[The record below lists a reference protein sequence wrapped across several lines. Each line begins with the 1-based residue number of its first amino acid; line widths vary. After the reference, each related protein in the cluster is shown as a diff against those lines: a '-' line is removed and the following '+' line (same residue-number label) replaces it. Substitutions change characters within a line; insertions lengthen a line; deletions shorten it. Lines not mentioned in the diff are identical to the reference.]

1 MRFRYVSVFILL
13 FFLNNSLHAGRI
25 IVSNSLNKVY
35 VISIGIS
42 REDNNITA
50 RSFYVNAPCEV
61 CLSDA
66 KGFPVYLNDLKKKLP
81 GTIDS
86 VISYSYINAD
96 IDVDELY
103 KTFRKIQDQAKAGDV
118 FVFYYAGSAW
128 GMHKNVETGNNE
140 GFYLINNKQKDS
152 ANVARY
158 SFTLSI
164 LKALTDR
171 IAAQRQLI
179 IFDTGNGQVIAPDYY
194 KNFFSDN
201 PAKAFFTKK
210 NRIVICPENISS
222 ESVDEKTGVYKGD
235 LFKVISSMP
244 DSLNVFTFFDTE
256 DHSSQSINNYKNFM
270 KDWYAQQL
278 HCRAQLKV
286 LQEKEYLQIL
296 TAIKPDLAN
305 RKRGADG
312 DEPPETGKVDSTFGS
327 RKKKALVIATNI
339 YEASLW
345 RPLRNPVNDGRA
357 VAEILQ
363 KDYGYQVDT
372 LFNAAGDIVLD
383 AISRLC
389 DDVEN
394 PYSQYI
400 IYFAGHGYYDPKQKT
415 GYVVCRDSK
424 PIKELYRPSM
434 SELKSYLDYTVLFK
448 KIDASLNKV
457 VLITDVCFGGTA
469 LNSVLPIN
477 PNIDPKAGKDKLKN
491 PYKRVLASGITEVD
505 DFIRLQSGEISGNS
519 PFAMALM
526 DILKNKKEHL
536 SFETLFSDIA
546 QKKLSPDPVDFI
558 FGSISKPSEFI
569 F

>member
-1 MRFRYVSVFILL
+1 MRYRYVSLFILL
-13 FFLNNSLHAGRI
+13 FFLNTSLYAGLVIPNHA
-25 IVSNSLNKVY
+25 LNNVY

-42 REDNNITA
+42 AENNNFSQSKSIYA
-50 RSFYVNAPCEV
+50 SCEV

-66 KGFPVYLNDLKKKLP
+66 KGFPGYLYDLKRKLR

-86 VISYSYINAD
+86 VISYSYINANID
-96 IDVDELY
+96 IDELY

-128 GMHKNVETGNNE
+128 GMHKNEETGNNE
-140 GFYLINNKQKDS
+140 GFYLINSKHNDS
-152 ANVARY
+152 AGVARY

-210 NRIVICPENISS
+210 NRIVICPENMSS
-222 ESVDEKTGVYKGD
+222 ESMDEKAGIFKGD

-244 DSLNVFTFFDTE
+244 DSLNVFTFFNTE
-256 DHSSQSINNYKNFM
+256 DHSQQSIDIYKNFM

-339 YEASLW
+339 YEAPLW
-345 RPLRNPVNDGRA
+345 RSLRNPVNDGRA
-357 VAEILQ
+357 VAEILK

-519 PFAMALM
+519 PFAMALI
-526 DILKNKKEHL
+526 DILKNKKDHL
-536 SFETLFSDIA
+536 SFEALFADIA